1 MIFIINKI
9 NCNNA
14 LALLFKTIKTKSS
27 IHRGNMN
34 VALCSLYYRVN
45 IYEKKILLTLCTYF
59 SISLCQ
65 YDGRLKK

>member
-1 MIFIINKI
+1 M
-9 NCNNA
+9 
-14 LALLFKTIKTKSS
+14 KTKTN

-34 VALCSLYYRVN
+34 VALCFLYYRVN

-65 YDGRLKK
+65 YDGRLKKKKKNYNVLNRVGGFE

>member
-14 LALLFKTIKTKSS
+14 LALLFKTIKTKSN

-45 IYEKKILLTLCTYF
+45 IYEKRFY
-59 SISLCQ
+59 
-65 YDGRLKK
+65 